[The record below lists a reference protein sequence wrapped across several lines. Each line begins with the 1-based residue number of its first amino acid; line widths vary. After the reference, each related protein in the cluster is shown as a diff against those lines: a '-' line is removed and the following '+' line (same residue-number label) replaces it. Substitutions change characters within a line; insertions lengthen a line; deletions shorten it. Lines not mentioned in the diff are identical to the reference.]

1 MSYGVFKSKEEHDA
15 WMAEHAQVQNMLA
28 DLRFNLSVKEAE
40 IAAGEVDGLISDLSK
55 DEMLDMAHGVLSHA
69 VTLLG
74 LILGRVA
81 R

>member
-1 MSYGVFKSKEEHDA
+1 MYGIFKSKEEHDA
-15 WMAEHAQVQNMLA
+15 WMAEHAEVQNKLA
-28 DLRFNLSVKEAE
+28 DLRFKLSVKEAE
-40 IAAGEVDGLISDLSK
+40 IAAGEANGLISDLSK
-55 DEMLDMAHGVLSHA
+55 DDMLDMAHSVLSHA